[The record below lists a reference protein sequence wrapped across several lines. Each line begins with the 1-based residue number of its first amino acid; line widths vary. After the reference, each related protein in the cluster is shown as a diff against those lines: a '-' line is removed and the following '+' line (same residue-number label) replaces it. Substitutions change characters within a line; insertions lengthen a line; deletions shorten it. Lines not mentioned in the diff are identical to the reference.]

1 MDNTQILKEIAVQLI
16 GFAVVFV
23 VLRKLAWKGLLAS
36 IDARRKGIT
45 DQFTAIDEGKKRLD
59 DLEKEYRKKLDTIE
73 DAARLKIQEAANV
86 GVALARDIQEKA
98 RVDAQK
104 MLDRAKDE
112 IDQDIKKARVSMR
125 NDIVEISSLITER
138 VLSEKLEAKDHE
150 KLVDRFMKEI
160 ESAK

>member
-36 IDARRKGIT
+36 IDARRKGIA